1 MAKHVAA
8 TNDKTYTTSEK
19 YRLEKV
25 SKRVLVVSARMGA
38 GHDGA
43 AAQICERL
51 EAKGYQTKIVDFLD
65 ANDRIGRFL
74 YETYHFQM
82 EKSPWSYELLYWL
95 WSRVR
100 SLSKVTTFLLG
111 NFFEKQLRAWA
122 DEFNADAIVTTYPFA
137 SVVLGRARSKKRN
150 PLKTTSITFLTDFAV
165 HPLWVHDGI
174 DVHICVSP
182 SAAAGVRALLKEPNV
197 EISGPFVSPKFF
209 EPIDKERQR
218 EIYKI
223 PKHKIAVLIV
233 AGSWGVGE
241 LEQTFRV
248 LGQYENI
255 YPVVV
260 CGKNDQLK
268 ERLSKLGF
276 GSVIGWTNEMHRLM
290 GAVDVVVQNAGGL
303 TALEAFASG
312 VPVVSYRP
320 IAGHGKD
327 NTRRMHLSGVTVFAR
342 NEDELENAILYAAK
356 DGQRLTSSAISI
368 FDPTPERYIVDAIL
382 NGSDRKPKRIE
393 DAVSITK
400 KVATRTVLA
409 SGALFISANLGA
421 NIVGNHGVNIDKAS
435 AKLPYI
441 YLAVRPGK
449 LNVTSSSLGKILLK
463 DDIAAVIPENIAVS
477 DPQTVTAWASKGVTI
492 VNGGTPTD
500 ADIHLFLPNNAIAG
514 TTTLLEKLTKKA
526 VNIYV
531 PQQQINSVDLAWT
544 ELHHEV
550 VPRVK
555 IINTLSTPKIV
566 PGDTVYEIN
575 ANHMTLTELKSEIK
589 ALLDAVH
596 KKGYVVA
603 SVSTLG

>member
-1 MAKHVAA
+1 M
-8 TNDKTYTTSEK
+8 
-19 YRLEKV
+19 

-51 EAKGYQTKIVDFLD
+51 EANGYQTKTVDFLD
-65 ANDRIGRFL
+65 ANDRVGRFL

-111 NFFEKQLRAWA
+111 NFFEKQIRKWA
-122 DEFNADAIVTTYPFA
+122 EEFQADAIVTTYPFA
-137 SVVLGRARSKKRN
+137 SVVLGRARSKRRN
-150 PLKTTSITFLTDFAV
+150 PLTTTSITFLTDFAV

-209 EPIDKERQR
+209 ESVDKEEQR
-218 EIYKI
+218 SLYKI
-223 PKHKIAVLIV
+223 PKTKIAVLIV

-248 LGQYENI
+248 LGRYDNI
-255 YPVVV
+255 FPVVV
-260 CGKNDQLK
+260 CGKNEELK

-276 GSVIGWTNEMHRLM
+276 GLVIGWTNEMHKLM
-290 GAVDVVVQNAGGL
+290 SAVDVVVQNAGGL

-342 NEDELENAILYAAK
+342 NEGELENAILYAAK
-356 DGQRLTSSAISI
+356 DGQGLTSSAISI
-368 FDPTPERYIVDAIL
+368 FDPSPESFIIDAIA
-382 NGSDRKPKRIE
+382 NGSERKPDRIE
-393 DAVSITK
+393 DTVSMAK
-400 KVATRTVLA
+400 KIASRTVLA
-409 SGALFISANLGA
+409 SALLFLSANLGA
-421 NIVGNHGVNIDKAS
+421 NIVGNQGVNIDKAS
-435 AKLPYI
+435 VKLPYV

-449 LNVTSSSLGKILLK
+449 LNVTSSMLGHTLLR
-463 DDIAAVIPENIAVS
+463 DDIAAVVPENIAVS
-477 DPQTVTAWASKGVTI
+477 YPNTVTAWASKGVTI
-492 VNGGTPTD
+492 LNGGTPTD
-500 ADIHLFLPNNAIAG
+500 ADIHLFLPNNAISG
-514 TTTLLEKLTKKA
+514 TTALLEKLTNQSVK
-526 VNIYV
+526 IYI

-555 IINTLSTPKIV
+555 IISTLSTPKII
-566 PGDTVYEIN
+566 PGDMVYEIN
-575 ANHMTLTELKSEIK
+575 ADHMSLKELKDEIQRILK
-589 ALLDAVH
+589 AVH
-596 KKGYVVA
+596 QKGYVVA